1 MKRFFIIPN
10 IEKGE
15 AVLMAQELKALIEK
29 KGGSAVVFSGSAF
42 DGERFVMNRD
52 VPEGTEGIITLGGD
66 GTIIQAGRD
75 TDELTLPILGIN
87 MGRLGFLAETDPT
100 HMEAAVD
107 ALLHDA
113 YFIEERMMIRGEI
126 HRKSTVLYENLALN
140 DIVLMRSSGFHMI
153 SFDFSVNGE
162 LIKKYSGDGM
172 ILSTPTGST
181 AYNLSAGG
189 PIVMP
194 SASMIL
200 ATPLNPHT
208 MLQRSIVLP
217 DSAEVI
223 LRVSGKNPG
232 EVSVSFDGTVY
243 RGLESGDEIHV
254 TKADRKVLLLKLQK
268 DSFLEVLRT
277 KLE

>member
-10 IEKGE
+10 IEKEE
-15 AVLMAQELKALIEK
+15 AVLMAQELQALIAE
-29 KGGSAVVFSGSAF
+29 KGGSAVVFLRSSF

-66 GTIIQAGRD
+66 GTIIQAARD
-75 TDELTLPILGIN
+75 TDELALPILGIN
-87 MGRLGFLAETDPT
+87 MGRLGFLAETDPA
-100 HMEAAVD
+100 HMGTAVE
-107 ALLHDA
+107 ALLNDA
-113 YFIEERMMIRGEI
+113 YFIEERMMIRGEVL
-126 HRKSTVLYENLALN
+126 RGGLSLYENLALN
-140 DIVLMRSSGFHMI
+140 DIVLMRSSGIGMI
-153 SFDFSVNGE
+153 SFDFTVNGE

-217 DSAEVI
+217 DRAEVT
-223 LRVSGKNPG
+223 LRVSGKSPG